1 MATEDYNIVLTP
13 TDRLILSS
21 FSNALDGFAEYLGDS
36 YEFVL
41 HSLEDTKNSVIKII
55 NGYHTGRKVG
65 APITDLALQMLD
77 KVNESGESD
86 SITYFTRNKD
96 GEPLKSTTIA
106 VRGENNRIIGLLC
119 INFYLNSSF
128 SDVIS
133 GFFDTKGTGFRK
145 ETFVDNSSDA
155 IKEIYERVHTLISSN
170 ENIPVSHRK
179 RETIVLLN
187 KYGVFQIKNA
197 VSIVAELMGISKN
210 TVYMHLRSVSD

>member
-77 KVNESGESD
+77 
-86 SITYFTRNKD
+86 
-96 GEPLKSTTIA
+96 
-106 VRGENNRIIGLLC
+106 
-119 INFYLNSSF
+119 
-128 SDVIS
+128 
-133 GFFDTKGTGFRK
+133 
-145 ETFVDNSSDA
+145 
-155 IKEIYERVHTLISSN
+155 
-170 ENIPVSHRK
+170 
-179 RETIVLLN
+179 
-187 KYGVFQIKNA
+187 
-197 VSIVAELMGISKN
+197 
-210 TVYMHLRSVSD
+210 